1 MFLIIS
7 TIFYVLLAL
16 LLLGVLVTVH
26 EAGHFLVARLCG
38 IQVMEFSIGMGPK
51 LFARTGKR
59 GTVYSL
65 RALPVGGYCKFY
77 GEDEDVDDPRAY
89 NKQAVWK
96 RFLSVLA
103 GPVMNFV
110 AGFVIV
116 LVFVF
121 AIGEYYLQVQEVTPD
136 MPAAQAGLLAG
147 DVLVG
152 VDGLAVSGPQAVSNA
167 VANSGGQPVT
177 LTVMRADGYADVVVT
192 PQAGE
197 EPGTYAIGILY
208 GSARVRLPFWESVQ
222 VSANWCVSVVQEVW
236 RALVGLVTRGEGA
249 DEIAGPVGT
258 IDVIQQQTRVGG
270 LDVYL
275 KLAALISLNLGLMNL
290 LPIPALD
297 GSRLI
302 FFLIE
307 AVRRKPVNPNVE
319 GAIHMAGFAL
329 LMLVVVVFT
338 YQDILRIFT

>member
-65 RALPVGGYCKFY
+65 RVLPVGGYCKFY

-103 GPVMNFV
+103 GPTMNFV

-152 VDGLAVSGPQAVSNA
+152 VDGLAVSDP
-167 VANSGGQPVT
+167 
-177 LTVMRADGYADVVVT
+177 
-192 PQAGE
+192 
-197 EPGTYAIGILY
+197 
-208 GSARVRLPFWESVQ
+208 
-222 VSANWCVSVVQEVW
+222 
-236 RALVGLVTRGEGA
+236 
-249 DEIAGPVGT
+249 
-258 IDVIQQQTRVGG
+258 
-270 LDVYL
+270 
-275 KLAALISLNLGLMNL
+275 
-290 LPIPALD
+290 
-297 GSRLI
+297 
-302 FFLIE
+302 
-307 AVRRKPVNPNVE
+307 
-319 GAIHMAGFAL
+319 
-329 LMLVVVVFT
+329 
-338 YQDILRIFT
+338 

>member
-51 LFARTGKR
+51 LFSHKGKR
-59 GTVYSL
+59 GTIYSL
-65 RALPVGGYCKFY
+65 RVLPVGGYCKFY

-103 GPVMNFV
+103 GPAMNFF
-110 AGFVIV
+110 AGFVII
-116 LVFVF
+116 LVFVL
-121 AIGEYYLQVQEVTPD
+121 AIGVYSYYPQVKEVMPD
-136 MPAAQAGLLAG
+136 MPAARAGVLTG

-152 VDGLAVSGPQAVSNA
+152 VNGLQVTNLQDISNA
-167 VANSGGQPVT
+167 ILQSDGAPVT
-177 LTVMRADGYADVVVT
+177 LTVQRGNDYMDIDVT

-208 GSARVRLPFWESVQ
+208 GSERLTFLESVRF
-222 VSANWCVSVVQEVW
+222 SADWCISIVQGVW
-236 RALVGLVTRGEGA
+236 DALIGLVTRGEGA

-270 LDVYL
+270 LDAYIQ
-275 KLAALISLNLGLMNL
+275 LAALISLNLGLMNL